1 MLAYK
6 NTNTNTN
13 ACTNTKP
20 INKDALLG
28 AVPVVGE
35 STRVA
40 PPFDGWRSAGAAA
53 VGGKLPKQKV
63 AAGFHFLCEGAGF

>member
-1 MLAYK
+1 M
-6 NTNTNTN
+6 
-13 ACTNTKP
+13 
-20 INKDALLG
+20 
-28 AVPVVGE
+28 PVVGE

-63 AAGFHFLCEGAGF
+63 AAGFHFLCEGGRLLIEEGCSQKRTRLSGDIIGRGDCSAL